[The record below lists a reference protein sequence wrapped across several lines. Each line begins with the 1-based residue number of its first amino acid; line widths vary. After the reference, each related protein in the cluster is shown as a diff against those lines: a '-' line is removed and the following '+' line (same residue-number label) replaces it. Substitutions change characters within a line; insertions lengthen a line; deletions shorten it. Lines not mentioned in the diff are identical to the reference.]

1 MLRTASKTRLDATE
15 ARLRAR
21 MVAALA
27 GDATAYRAFLDEL
40 AVQLR
45 RFLRERL
52 RSRPDDVEDLVQEC
66 LLAVHDKR
74 HTYDPSQPLT
84 PWIYAIARY
93 KLTDNLRARGR
104 REVASGEL
112 DHVVDVAA
120 SATNDATDA
129 RRDVRR
135 LLGRLPERQR
145 LPIVHVKLE
154 ELTVAEAASV
164 TGMSISAVK
173 TGIHR
178 GLKALAAMIGTLG

>member
-93 KLTDNLRARGR
+93 
-104 REVASGEL
+104 
-112 DHVVDVAA
+112 
-120 SATNDATDA
+120 
-129 RRDVRR
+129 
-135 LLGRLPERQR
+135 
-145 LPIVHVKLE
+145 
-154 ELTVAEAASV
+154 
-164 TGMSISAVK
+164 
-173 TGIHR
+173 
-178 GLKALAAMIGTLG
+178 